1 MVEQLSRGK
10 FPKAY
15 ETTPAGLVPYSHA
28 DLQWLVQRRRES
40 EAELYS
46 VSSRG
51 LCSSRVSGR
60 ERVVMCTLLFFSM
73 GGPDRADIQTR
84 LYHHVDYFEYPVQ
97 TVRACEY

>member
-15 ETTPAGLVPYSHA
+15 ETTPTGLVPYSHA

-51 LCSSRVSGR
+51 SRVSGR
-60 ERVVMCTLLFFSM
+60 ERMVMCTLLFFYM
-73 GGPDRADIQTR
+73 RGPGRYSNNIASPR
-84 LYHHVDYFEYPVQ
+84 
-97 TVRACEY
+97 